1 MAASRIELLAPAKLN
16 VHLGIHPGRD
26 ERGYHKA
33 DSVMVGV
40 ALADRMIIQSAD
52 ALSLI
57 TSVDCGVPQERNTV
71 FRAARALCQA
81 FGRPEGYAIH
91 VQKNVPS
98 QAGMGGASSDAASV
112 LLGLC
117 TLWDQD
123 PLDERVVAVARGVG
137 ADVPFFLTLNPALL
151 TGAGDVL
158 AEEFLVL
165 PDVPIALVRP
175 DAGVSTVEAYRAFD
189 EDPIEPPSPEAMCAA
204 LRASDAAEVA
214 AALYNNLEP
223 AANRWWQRSSPGRE
237 AACSRF
243 ARATRLPRAWQKMR
257 RKQENGGLVPQRRL
271 ARGTSSANIIV
282 RNGTWLSLVE
292 RSVRD
297 REAAGSNPVVPTRL
311 TRGSL
316 AVRRRPF
323 LQMPQTTR

>member
-52 ALSLI
+52 ALSLT

-158 AEEFLVL
+158 AEEFPVL

-204 LRASDAAEVA
+204 LRASDATAVA

-223 AANRWWQRSSPGRE
+223 AANRLAPVTAEVRAWLEAQAGVVAAQLTGSGSCVFAFCESHE
-237 AACSRF
+237 AA
-243 ARATRLPRAWQKMR
+243 ARVAKDAQETRKWWSCAT
-257 RKQENGGLVPQRRL
+257 
-271 ARGTSSANIIV
+271 
-282 RNGTWLSLVE
+282 
-292 RSVRD
+292 
-297 REAAGSNPVVPTRL
+297 
-311 TRGSL
+311 
-316 AVRRRPF
+316 
-323 LQMPQTTR
+323 TTVGVGYQFC